1 VRQRERDIERGKLVE
16 RGREM
21 QRKREIGSQG
31 ESEFGGETGERQKQR
46 VAEERT
52 GGLAL
57 EEQEVR

>member
-1 VRQRERDIERGKLVE
+1 LVE

-31 ESEFGGETGERQKQR
+31 ESESGEETGERQKQR
-46 VAEERT
+46 MGEERT
-52 GGLAL
+52 GELAP